1 MTGVSVRKVDPTE
14 ATSALLLKDIEAVF
28 NQIRQRAFELF
39 EQRGRAI
46 GKELDDWLRA
56 ESQFVFAPPF
66 ELVEGKKS
74 FEIHVAVPGFT
85 SEQLEV
91 SVLPDSIIVSGKAES
106 KKERKKGKTRFS
118 GLSHKDLLRRLYL
131 PHQIDFDHVHASL
144 EHGLL
149 RIVAKKAISA
159 APKPV
164 AVEKEKRAKEKTAAA

>member
-1 MTGVSVRKVDPTE
+1 MTGISVQKVDLTE
-14 ATSALLLKDIEAVF
+14 AKSALLLKDIETVF
-28 NQIRQRAFELF
+28 YKIKQRAFELF

-85 SEQLEV
+85 SEQLQV
-91 SVLPDSIIVSGKAES
+91 SVLPDGIIVSGKAES
-106 KKERKKGKTRFS
+106 TNKRKKGKTHSS
-118 GLSHKDLLRRLYL
+118 GLSHKDLLRRLRL
-131 PHQIDFDHVHASL
+131 PSQIDADQIHVSL

-149 RIVAKKAISA
+149 RIVAKKAIA
-159 APKPV
+159 AASKPV
-164 AVEKEKRAKEKTAAA
+164 AFEKKKRAKEKIATA

>member
-1 MTGVSVRKVDPTE
+1 MTEVSVRKVDPTE
-14 ATSALLLKDIEAVF
+14 AKSALVLKDIETVF

-46 GKELDDWLRA
+46 GKELEDWLSA

-85 SEQLEV
+85 GEQLQV

-106 KKERKKGKTRFS
+106 KKERKKGKTHYS
-118 GLSHKDLLRRLYL
+118 GLSHKDLLRRLHL
-131 PHQIDFDHVHASL
+131 PRQIDHDQVHASL

-149 RIVAKKAISA
+149 RIVAKKATA
-159 APKPV
+159 AVSKPV
-164 AVEKEKRAKEKTAAA
+164 AVEKKKRAKEKIAAA